1 MVVSIKPLFFYVSE
15 MAVRPLSLLPR
26 PSKGP
31 DGSSTRLGAQDTSYG
46 WTGGD
51 DEAANYTPQTTFR
64 IFPNALVGK
73 SVECDLRMEGRTCKV
88 VLEVATI
95 LSKSAVMTQCQD
107 QVQDALLW
115 ANGVSDKVLYSV
127 LYCIVHCTVLYCTV
141 LYCTALYCTVL
152 YSGLEGVCE

>member
-1 MVVSIKPLFFYVSE
+1 MVVSIKPLFYVSE

-73 SVECDLRMEGRTCKV
+73 SVLQVYYKCTTRVSSNLMLPT
-88 VLEVATI
+88 TI
-95 LSKSAVMTQCQD
+95 R
-107 QVQDALLW
+107 
-115 ANGVSDKVLYSV
+115 
-127 LYCIVHCTVLYCTV
+127 
-141 LYCTALYCTVL
+141 
-152 YSGLEGVCE
+152 